1 MHIVLVETTAV
12 CGFDIVEE
20 MANAGIE
27 VSFVAQDINRHLTLH
42 GPSKV
47 ARAARL
53 IGVPELGQP
62 CDLAALLRDR
72 LGPNK
77 PDGVICRDEIFAR
90 DVANLTQAYGLP
102 GESDATAVLLSD
114 KSAVR
119 DCLKK
124 AGLGSLQWRRVRSVE
139 EALQAGREIGYPLV
153 VKPVSGGFSLGV
165 TIVFD
170 EQGLA
175 AALTAAEQA
184 FGGAAAGQPAVL
196 LEEFAPGKLVSAEM
210 LVQNGQPL
218 LLGFAERLPCP
229 PGVTAEVG
237 GHFPARFEQLDA
249 ARAFA
254 ENVVRVLGIRN
265 SAVHM
270 EMMITPKGP
279 ELVEVNGRIAGYVV
293 MQQMSHAL
301 ARSITMDL
309 VAMATGTPLAP
320 LGEPV
325 ATVAIRPLWSDRAG
339 TVTNILPPAPLSA
352 DIVMHGLSVKP
363 GSRVAPLRSNSDRF
377 GFVMA
382 LGVDQQDAT
391 ETAAQAA
398 QQLLQRLAI
407 VPDEEAQSSNAASAS
422 QPDTSQAEGR
432 ERTHVLLLDRVG
444 PIGWMLRDGSP
455 LLPPDRYRLSVVTSS
470 GEGSNVPCAAPDFIT
485 RMDVFDHAAVT
496 NAANAIHADFSI
508 QRVATLSERLLA
520 PAAALRRR
528 FVTPGDTPVMVNRFI
543 DKAVMKQLARR
554 AGIRCAEGHVVHT
567 PDDLL
572 QLLKRHA
579 KVVVKPRA
587 SSGSQGV
594 AVIASELD
602 AHTWLE
608 QHYVAGQFLAE
619 GFVEGE
625 MCHIDALVWNGAI
638 TWDMSCYLRDTMA
651 YQRGQPLSSVTV
663 GDAQLRAAAG
673 ELLHQVVDAWQVR
686 AAVLHLEAFVNP
698 DGLVFCEV
706 AARPG
711 GAGVVEAF
719 EATRGINLDHA
730 KILLDCGE
738 DPRRL
743 LVQPAAEHAGYT
755 VHYCHAGVLEH
766 FDDSQVAERAFHR
779 RVAALPGQTV
789 LQSRFSGTGLSTHI
803 FAGDTPQAV
812 LDLIRLAESSIR
824 FAVRP
829 QQQLQEQV

>member
-20 MANAGIE
+20 MVNAGIE
-27 VSFVAQDINRHLTLH
+27 VSFVAQDLKRHLALH
-42 GPSKV
+42 DPAKV
-47 ARAARL
+47 KRAARL
-53 IGVPELGQP
+53 IEVPELGQP
-62 CDLAALLRDR
+62 CDLATLLRDK

-165 TIVFD
+165 TIVSD

-175 AALTAAEQA
+175 AALVAAEQA
-184 FGGAAAGQPAVL
+184 SGGAAAGQAVVL
-196 LEEFAPGKLVSAEM
+196 LEEFASGKLVSAEM

-229 PGVTAEVG
+229 PGVTAEIG

-249 ARAFA
+249 ARTFA
-254 ENVVRVLGIRN
+254 ENVVRALGIRN

-309 VAMATGTPLAP
+309 VAVATGTPLAP

-339 TVTNILPPAPLSA
+339 TVTDILPPAPLSA

-391 ETAAQAA
+391 ETAAQDA
-398 QQLLQRLAI
+398 QQLLQRLVI
-407 VPDEEAQSSNAASAS
+407 VPDGEAQSSNAASAS
-422 QPDTSQAEGR
+422 QVERS

-444 PIGWMLRDGSP
+444 PIGWTLRDGSP
-455 LLPPDRYRLSVVTSS
+455 LLPPERYRLSVITSS
-470 GEGSNVPCAAPDFIT
+470 GDGGNMPCAAPDFIT
-485 RMDVFDHAAVT
+485 RMDVFDHAAVAS
-496 NAANAIHADFSI
+496 AANAIHADFPI

-528 FVTPGDTPVMVNRFI
+528 FDAPGDTPVMVNRFI

-567 PDDLL
+567 PGDLL

-579 KVVVKPRA
+579 KIVVKPRA
-587 SSGSQGV
+587 ASGSQGV
-594 AVIASELD
+594 AMIACEMD

-608 QHYVAGQFLAE
+608 QHYVASQFLAE

-638 TWDMSCYLRDTMA
+638 SWDMSCYLRDTMA

-686 AAVLHLEAFVNP
+686 AAVLHLEAFVNSN
-698 DGLVFCEV
+698 GLVFCEV

-743 LVQPAAEHAGYT
+743 HVQPAAEHAGYT

-812 LDLIRLAESSIR
+812 LDLIRQAESSIR
-824 FAVRP
+824 FSVRP